1 MQSDLLNVLGALL
14 VTCAVLASH
23 PMSNAESARLEDRL
37 AVSWN
42 DMATQQG
49 CADLG
54 TGACYFQ
61 QHYQA
66 QHQPL

>member
-1 MQSDLLNVLGALL
+1 MQSELLNILGALL

-23 PMSNAESARLEDRL
+23 PMSNAETSRLEDRL
-37 AVSWN
+37 AVNWN
-42 DMATQQG
+42 DMAYQQG

-61 QHYQA
+61 AHYQA
-66 QHQPL
+66 QHKPL

>member
-1 MQSDLLNVLGALL
+1 MQSDLMNILGALL

-23 PMSNAESARLEDRL
+23 PMSNAQSTRLEDRL
-37 AVSWN
+37 VVGWN
-42 DMATQQG
+42 DMAHQQG

-54 TGACYFQ
+54 TGACYFA

-66 QHQPL
+66 PHQPL